1 MTLFCQWILRY
12 FFLLATF
19 DSSSFLPS
27 VTRTSAAARA
37 GTNAALRGCVN
48 DVRSMFAM
56 LRDCYGFEPGSMICL
71 IDEDPNAPA
80 AKLPT
85 GANIKNNL
93 KQLVAASQP
102 GDVLFFHFSGHG
114 TQVRNRNL
122 GQQHMPSA

>member
-1 MTLFCQWILRY
+1 
-12 FFLLATF
+12 
-19 DSSSFLPS
+19 
-27 VTRTSAAARA
+27 
-37 GTNAALRGCVN
+37 
-48 DVRSMFAM
+48 M
-56 LRDCYGFEPGSMICL
+56 LRDQYGFEPGSMICL

-114 TQVRNRNL
+114 TQVRHRDL
-122 GQQHMPSA
+122 GQRMCPRPQPAGCACASAKPATTPIRQ